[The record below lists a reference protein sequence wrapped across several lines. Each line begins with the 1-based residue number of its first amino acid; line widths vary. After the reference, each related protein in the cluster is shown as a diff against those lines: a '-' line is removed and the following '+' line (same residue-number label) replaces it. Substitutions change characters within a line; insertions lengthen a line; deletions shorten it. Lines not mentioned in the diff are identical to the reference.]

1 MSFSDNGNRRNN
13 NNYGGNNNYQGNR
26 GGYGEDN
33 GYGYQSGNSYAGNFN
48 IVYNNIQTFS
58 SNVTTLTKTIS
69 KIGTN
74 SDSQQVR
81 EIIEDLINK
90 TTILAR
96 EIKSGIE
103 SLSRTITK
111 EKKAELMKLTGDFQI
126 WVQKF
131 QDDVKSYGNKKERIP
146 VPQQQYNNHQMDSY
160 QPLNDEYNQK
170 DEELFLQKK
179 QQLVEIENDREFN
192 EQIIKERH
200 QGIKE
205 IETKV
210 VELNEMFRD
219 LSIIVDE
226 QGVEIDNIE
235 AHISNAEHYVS
246 QGVEEVASA
255 EKKQR
260 SARTKLCCIALI
272 IVIVIGVVIVV
283 SLVGAKII

>member
-13 NNYGGNNNYQGNR
+13 NNYGGNR
-26 GGYGEDN
+26 GYGEDN
-33 GYGYQSGNSYAGNFN
+33 GFGYQSGNSYAGNFN

-74 SDSQQVR
+74 SDSSQVR

-146 VPQQQYNNHQMDSY
+146 VPQQQYNNQMESY

-272 IVIVIGVVIVV
+272 IVIVIGVVIFA
-283 SLVGAKII
+283 SLFAKGVL

>member
-1 MSFSDNGNRRNN
+1 MSFSDTGRRNYN
-13 NNYGGNNNYQGNR
+13 TSGNR
-26 GGYGEDN
+26 GNYEDN
-33 GYGYQSGNSYAGNFN
+33 GMGYQSGNNYAGNFN

-74 SDSQQVR
+74 QDSSQVR

-90 TTILAR
+90 TAVLAR
-96 EIKSGIE
+96 EIKQGIE
-103 SLSRTITK
+103 QLSKTITK

-131 QDDVKSYGNKKERIP
+131 QDDGKSYGNKKERTP
-146 VPQQQYNNHQMDSY
+146 VPQQQQQQQYQNEFMPNNDY
-160 QPLNDEYNQK
+160 RNNNDE
-170 DEELFLQKK
+170 EAFLQKK
-179 QQLVEIENDREFN
+179 QQLVEVENDREFN
-192 EQIIKERH
+192 EQIIRERH

-235 AHISNAEHYVS
+235 SHISNAEQYTS

-260 SARTKLCCIALI
+260 SARTKMCCIALI
-272 IVIVIGVVIVV
+272 IVVIIGVVILV
-283 SLVGAKII
+283 SLIGAKII